1 MILSIIMIF
10 FVLPTLN
17 APTWCFVLAWIG
29 VVLKFVLAILKGV
42 LEGVAKYLKDL
53 EA

>member
-1 MILSIIMIF
+1 MLFLSIVMIF

-29 VVLKFVLAILKGV
+29 LVLKFVKGSI
-42 LEGVAKYLKDL
+42 EGAVEYLKNQ